1 MASALNMPISQS
13 TAEGVFT
20 TLSEGLRAQQRS
32 IAKITEMIHV
42 SSVMSNFEF
51 SFLQA
56 KAPLIFSI
64 CQP

>member
-20 TLSEGLRAQQRS
+20 TLSEGLRAQQQS

-42 SSVMSNFEF
+42 SYVTSNF
-51 SFLQA
+51 
-56 KAPLIFSI
+56 LIFISSGKSTLDFLYL
-64 CQP
+64 